1 MAQQTKPPTL
11 PPISSG
17 PQGQQDIARFEAH
30 MKTYGVNKST
40 WSTELRSLLRGDL
53 TNLAMSMPTEELGDY
68 DALKRQLYAHMGVSK
83 STQFNNW
90 FNPKINPTETI
101 TEMGYRTAEA
111 ARTCTK
117 DCTSVKEVI
126 DHYQGNRLQTIEP
139 ENNHSCEGSETLIL
153 AGFVEHR

>member
-1 MAQQTKPPTL
+1 
-11 PPISSG
+11 
-17 PQGQQDIARFEAH
+17 

-40 WSTELRSLLRGDL
+40 WSTELRALLRGDL
-53 TNLAMSMPTEELGDY
+53 TNLAMSMPTEELGNY

-101 TEMGYRTAEA
+101 TQMGYRTAEA

-117 DCTSVKEVI
+117 DCTSIKEVI
-126 DHYQGNRLQTIEP
+126 DLITREIVYKQLNPRITTHVRAQKPSSLQDFLSI
-139 ENNHSCEGSETLIL
+139 
-153 AGFVEHR
+153 AD